1 MYVYSLKSFSW
12 VTLKL
17 HVLHQFSSQV
27 SLSMLFFGN
36 YRVLFVILVLL
47 VSSCKLGATIVKLI
61 QIEGWT
67 GQKHLQDRKD
77 IS

>member
-1 MYVYSLKSFSW
+1 MYVYRLKSFSW

-17 HVLHQFSSQV
+17 HILHQFSSQV
-27 SLSMLFFGN
+27 SLLMLFFGN

-47 VSSCKLGATIVKLI
+47 VSSCKLVANFVKLI

-67 GQKHLQDRKD
+67 GDKSIYK
-77 IS
+77 IEKT